1 MISEKLLRKLEKTVF
16 KMDFDK
22 VSELS
27 IMQGPDGSYF
37 LFNKYTINKIDDYYV
52 VTKDSVA
59 GTKSFN
65 ILKNAVAW
73 CTYDKQNIFYEAN
86 RILELDNK
94 LASVDSEIQVHQ
106 NLAKRAKKL
115 EEKLIYLAKMGEEKM
130 ERKQITDEL
139 AGYVTSSKIWQSKR
153 LSKSAH

>member
-130 ERKQITDEL
+130 ERKQITEEL
-139 AGYVTSSKIWQSKR
+139 AGYVTSSKIWQNKR

>member
-130 ERKQITDEL
+130 ERKQITEEL
-139 AGYVTSSKIWQSKR
+139 AGYVSSSKIWQNKR

>member
-27 IMQGPDGSYF
+27 IMQGHDCSYF

-130 ERKQITDEL
+130 ERKQITEEL
-139 AGYVTSSKIWQSKR
+139 AGYVSSSKIWQNKR

>member
-73 CTYDKQNIFYEAN
+73 CTFDKQNIFYEAN

-106 NLAKRAKKL
+106 SLAKKAKKL

-139 AGYVTSSKIWQSKR
+139 AGYVTSSKIWQNKR